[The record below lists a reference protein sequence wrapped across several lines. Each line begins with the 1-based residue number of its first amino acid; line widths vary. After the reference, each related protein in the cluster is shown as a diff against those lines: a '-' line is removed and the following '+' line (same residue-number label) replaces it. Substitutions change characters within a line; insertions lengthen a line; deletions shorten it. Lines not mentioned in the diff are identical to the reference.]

1 MLEYWC
7 DPAYSLQAQQSSNV
21 YMMYIYTSQ
30 YMACCITYHII
41 AEYFSGLHKSCYI
54 GREHTLLHQNVS
66 VDSQVLFS
74 DESMIGNS
82 IPQWEWL
89 RQPAEALQ

>member
-1 MLEYWC
+1 MSYARLEYWY
-7 DPAYSLQAQQSSNV
+7 DP
-21 YMMYIYTSQ
+21 IYEPNRAAVCTCVCTHHSTWP
-30 YMACCITYHII
+30 AALCYHII

-74 DESMIGNS
+74 DESMIDNS
-82 IPQWEWL
+82 IPQWE
-89 RQPAEALQ
+89 